1 MGRKGLK
8 SRVRR
13 STVRWGGCFLAALAL
28 LLAARLFPAF
38 AEWYAARIYPLWVG
52 SLGRVSA
59 LFPFSVVEVLIY
71 AAILSALA
79 GLFLV
84 IRRRL
89 RLRRLVVIVVKIA
102 IVLFILFVLNCGINY
117 QRQTF
122 SERAG
127 FMVRKSTEEELA
139 GLCEELVQ
147 EINEAAEELET
158 ESPEGLSD
166 SRKLGTEAVKAMQ
179 RAGESYPELA
189 GYYPVPKRIFSWW
202 YMSYQQLQGEYSPFT
217 IEANYNGDMPE
228 MDKPSTVCHELSH
241 LKGFMR
247 EDEANFIACL
257 ACLASDNAYFRYS
270 GALLAYIYSGNA
282 LYKENPER
290 MLVIRDKLCEQARA
304 DLAEHNRYWRSFD
317 GAVAEISDK
326 MNDTYLRANA
336 QTDGVKSYGRMVDLL
351 LAERRNGGVK
361 DE

>member
-1 MGRKGLK
+1 M
-8 SRVRR
+8 
-13 STVRWGGCFLAALAL
+13 RWGGCFLAALAL

-52 SLGRVSA
+52 SLGQVSA

-89 RLRRLVVIVVKIA
+89 RLRRLAVIVIKFA

-147 EINEAAEELET
+147 EINEAAEAT
-158 ESPEGLSD
+158 AGPESADTCWRRRTRASCAD
-166 SRKLGTEAVKAMQ
+166 AGTGAASCPTPADAM
-179 RAGESYPELA
+179 
-189 GYYPVPKRIFSWW
+189 
-202 YMSYQQLQGEYSPFT
+202 
-217 IEANYNGDMPE
+217 
-228 MDKPSTVCHELSH
+228 C
-241 LKGFMR
+241 
-247 EDEANFIACL
+247 
-257 ACLASDNAYFRYS
+257 
-270 GALLAYIYSGNA
+270 
-282 LYKENPER
+282 
-290 MLVIRDKLCEQARA
+290 
-304 DLAEHNRYWRSFD
+304 RS
-317 GAVAEISDK
+317 I
-326 MNDTYLRANA
+326 
-336 QTDGVKSYGRMVDLL
+336 
-351 LAERRNGGVK
+351 
-361 DE
+361 